1 MATQDWNAPYWK
13 NEVHGSAW
21 DRVKEAL
28 RRDWEQTKAD
38 VSSGGKELNQQV
50 GDTVKQAAGAEAIP
64 LGDRPNPSAKAGDWH
79 DVEPAFRYGAGARQ
93 QYSSTYQKWDANLE
107 TKLASEWDEKNTGKP
122 FKDVKPY
129 IAKGWDSK

>member
-21 DRVKEAL
+21 NRVKEAL

-50 GDTVKQAAGAEAIP
+50 GDTVKQATGSEAIP
-64 LGDRPNPSAKAGDWH
+64 PGDRPNPPKAGEWN
-79 DVEPAFRYGAGARQ
+79 DVEPAFRYGAAARQ
-93 QYSSTYQKWDANLE
+93 QYSTSYQKWDDTLE
-107 TKLASEWDEKNTGKP
+107 TKLASEWDEKTTGKP